1 MSAFIHCYNEP
12 VFLPVYNTACNARLK
27 KHLSYSPP
35 RNRYQL
41 AHMEKYT
48 AMPHTFHY
56 LNGTSLFK
64 NKKNPPTSPRQNLT
78 ARHTLMLPNTAKLC
92 AFSSE
97 GRSWP
102 LLLKI
107 FFLIFQILCLQKLIG
122 KVGGY
127 FPSFLAHLCALCTR
141 PPRLFSKVAELKENA
156 AATALLVDL
165 AFWNKSSL
173 VLPLIKKQ

>member
-12 VFLPVYNTACNARLK
+12 VFLPVYNTSCNARLK
-27 KHLSYSPP
+27 KHLSHSPP

-41 AHMEKYT
+41 AHTEKYI

-97 GRSWP
+97 GRSWS

-107 FFLIFQILCLQKLIG
+107 FFLSSRFCVYKNLLGKGGWGGGGLLSFFFSPSLCIVHKAALPFQQSC
-122 KVGGY
+122 
-127 FPSFLAHLCALCTR
+127 
-141 PPRLFSKVAELKENA
+141 
-156 AATALLVDL
+156 
-165 AFWNKSSL
+165 
-173 VLPLIKKQ
+173 